1 MMGDTGASACIVNKA
16 FVEKAKLV
24 VSKTTGGVIKLAD
37 GSTRPI
43 VGRVDLP
50 VSIQVL
56 VEIEGG
62 MLVHWD
68 RGFTLKDVVV
78 ADL

>member
-1 MMGDTGASACIVNKA
+1 MGG
-16 FVEKAKLV
+16 L

-78 ADL
+78 ADLGPSPPRELYVSY